1 MILRRNLTVA
11 ARDLSVETDE
21 QGDYFNIRFSSE
33 YPVNREVY
41 DQYGDLAV
49 YGEVLLHGSD
59 NADLTRLNDGVASLL
74 FNHDH
79 NQHLGIIIP
88 GSAYIDVNDKAGYAK
103 IRFSKV
109 GNLANE
115 IAEKVREGT
124 ISNISFGYSLDNYS
138 FDDENKQ
145 ILVDRWSVNE
155 ISFVTVPAD
164 PTVGLIRSENGS
176 LNIIRKGD
184 NAEINK
190 KEIKT
195 MPKRATEEEILEQ
208 EEVIEQ
214 QEEIISEEEA
224 EVEEEIAD
232 EEGRDISAEEEEA
245 EAEAV
250 EVTAAS
256 VAEEVIKILDERE
269 KRSLKNKKVRNV
281 MTTKK
286 DTLQN
291 LERSFDLIG
300 AIKAK
305 TEGRDLKGANLE
317 YHQEAERKLG
327 SRAAAR
333 SGNTVHIPTSVLRA
347 APAGAQ
353 ASSTVTAVQDD
364 ILLRDSFVD
373 LLLKD
378 SIIGKMN
385 VQRLN
390 GLTEAKYLIP
400 RATSSAVDA
409 FGFITEGQDAPIG
422 KSAFDNVSLT
432 PKTFAGEVV
441 MNRRT
446 LLTTPGIQAILSKQ
460 IIDRSREKLEAA
472 MFGTTDLANAPKSLL
487 NIITALKTGT
497 ADWDYK
503 NFLASIAAMTDRG
516 VSEEAIMFAMR
527 GATLAELKSILK
539 DDQNA
544 ISSYIVGD
552 DGKLAGR
559 PIASSGIFGSDEML
573 FGDFSGIMMGE
584 WDGLTLDVDPWTEAR
599 NGGVCLRLFTDLDW
613 TFVGQENSL
622 VHLKRGTVTK

>member
-33 YPVNREVY
+33 YPVSREVY

-88 GSAYIDVNDKAGYAK
+88 GSAYIDVNQKSGYAK
-103 IRFSKV
+103 VRFSKV
-109 GNLANE
+109 GSLANE

-138 FDDENKQ
+138 FDDENKL

-184 NAEINK
+184 SAELNK
-190 KEIKT
+190 QEIKKMT
-195 MPKRATEEEILEQ
+195 KRAKRATEEEILEQ

-214 QEEIISEEEA
+214 QEEVISEDEA
-224 EVEEEIAD
+224 EIEEEIAD
-232 EEGRDISAEEEEA
+232 EDRDISDEEE
-245 EAEAV
+245 EAV
-250 EVTAAS
+250 EVTAET
-256 VAEEVIKILDERE
+256 VAEEVIKILDERA
-269 KRSLKNKKVRNV
+269 KRSANNKKVRNV

-286 DTLQN
+286 DTLKN
-291 LERSFDLIG
+291 LERSFNLID

-333 SGNTVHIPTSVLRA
+333 SGNTVHIPTSALRA

-390 GLTEAKYLIP
+390 GLTEAKYMIP
-400 RATSSAVDA
+400 RATSSAADA

-446 LLTTPGIQAILSKQ
+446 LLTTPGIQVILSKQ

-472 MFGTTDLANAPKSLL
+472 MFGASDLANAPRSLL
-487 NIITALKTGT
+487 SVISALKTGT
-497 ADWDYK
+497 DEWDYK
-503 NFLASIAAMTDRG
+503 NFLATIAAFTDRG

-527 GATLAELKSILK
+527 GATLANLKSILK
-539 DDQNA
+539 DSNNA
-544 ISSYIVGD
+544 VSSYIVGD

-559 PIASSGIFGSDEML
+559 PIASSGIFGGDEML
-573 FGDFSGIMMGE
+573 VGDFSGVMIGE

-613 TFVGQENSL
+613 TFVGQEDSL

>member
-11 ARDLSVETDE
+11 ARDLSVQTDE

-88 GSAYIDVNDKAGYAK
+88 GSAYIDVNDKSGYAK
-103 IRFSKV
+103 VRFSKV

-115 IAEKVREGT
+115 IAEKVQEGT

-138 FDDENKQ
+138 FDDENKL

-184 NAEINK
+184 NAELNK
-190 KEIKT
+190 QEIKT
-195 MPKRATEEEILEQ
+195 MTKRAKRATEDEILEQ
-208 EEVIEQ
+208 EEVIEE
-214 QEEIISEEEA
+214 QEEVIAEEEA
-224 EVEEEIAD
+224 EVEEDVSD
-232 EEGRDISAEEEEA
+232 EEECDISEEK
-245 EAEAV
+245 AV

-269 KRSLKNKKVRNV
+269 KRSNKQNKVRNV

-286 DTLQN
+286 DTLKN
-291 LERSFDLIG
+291 LERSFDLID

-333 SGNTVHIPTSVLRA
+333 SGNTVHIPTSALRA

-353 ASSTVTAVQDD
+353 ASGTVTAVQDE
-364 ILLRDSFVD
+364 ILMRDSFVD

-390 GLTEAKYLIP
+390 GLTEAKYMIP
-400 RATSSAVDA
+400 RATSSAADA

-422 KSAFDNVSLT
+422 KSAFDNVPLT

-446 LLTTPGIQAILSKQ
+446 LLTTPGIQGILSKQ

-472 MFGTTDLANAPKSLL
+472 MFGASDLANAPKSLL
-487 NIITALKTGT
+487 SVISALKTGT
-497 ADWDYK
+497 TEWDYK
-503 NFLASIAAMTDRG
+503 NFLATIAAFTDRG

-527 GATLAELKSILK
+527 GATLANLKSILK
-539 DDQNA
+539 DSNNA
-544 ISSYIVGD
+544 VSSYIVGD

-559 PIASSGIFGSDEML
+559 PIASSGIFGGDEML
-573 FGDFSGIMMGE
+573 VGDFSGVMIGE

-613 TFVGQENSL
+613 TFVGQEDSL
-622 VHLKRGTVTK
+622 IHLKRGTIAK

>member
-88 GSAYIDVNDKAGYAK
+88 GSAYIDVNDKSGYAK
-103 IRFSKV
+103 VRFSKV

-115 IAEKVREGT
+115 IAEKVQEGT

-138 FDDENKQ
+138 FDDENKL

-184 NAEINK
+184 NAELNK
-190 KEIKT
+190 QEIKT
-195 MPKRATEEEILEQ
+195 MTKRAKRATEEEILEQ
-208 EEVIEQ
+208 EEVIEE
-214 QEEIISEEEA
+214 QEEVISEEES
-224 EVEEEIAD
+224 EIESEITD
-232 EEGRDISAEEEEA
+232 EEDRDISDEEE
-245 EAEAV
+245 EAV
-250 EVTAAS
+250 EVTAAT

-291 LERSFDLIG
+291 LERSFNLID

-327 SRAAAR
+327 ARAAAR
-333 SGNTVHIPTSVLRA
+333 SGNTVHIPTSALRA
-347 APAGAQ
+347 APASAQ

-400 RATSSAVDA
+400 RATSSAVES

-446 LLTTPGIQAILSKQ
+446 LLTTPGIQGILSKQ

-472 MFGTTDLANAPKSLL
+472 MFGSTDLANAPKSLL
-487 NIITALKTGT
+487 NQISALKTGT
-497 ADWDYK
+497 AEWDYK
-503 NFLASIAAMTDRG
+503 NFLASIAAMSDRG

-527 GATLAELKSILK
+527 GATLADLKSILK
-539 DDQNA
+539 DSNNA
-544 ISSYIVGD
+544 VSSYIVGD

-559 PIASSGIFGSDEML
+559 PVAASGIFGSDEML
-573 FGDFSGIMMGE
+573 FGDFSGVMIGE
-584 WDGLTLDVDPWTEAR
+584 WDGLTLDIDPWTEAR

-613 TFVGQENSL
+613 TFVGQTDTL
-622 VHLKRGTVTK
+622 VHLKRGTVAK

>member
-11 ARDLSVETDE
+11 ARDLSVQTDE

-88 GSAYIDVNDKAGYAK
+88 GSAYIDVNDKSGYAK
-103 IRFSKV
+103 VRFSKV

-115 IAEKVREGT
+115 IAEKVQEGT

-138 FDDENKQ
+138 FDDENKL

-184 NAEINK
+184 NAELNK
-190 KEIKT
+190 QEIKT
-195 MPKRATEEEILEQ
+195 MTKRAKRATEDEILEQ
-208 EEVIEQ
+208 EEVIEE
-214 QEEIISEEEA
+214 QEEVIAEEEA
-224 EVEEEIAD
+224 EVEEEVS
-232 EEGRDISAEEEEA
+232 EEEERDISEE
-245 EAEAV
+245 EAV

-269 KRSLKNKKVRNV
+269 KRSIKQNKVRNV

-286 DTLQN
+286 DTLKN
-291 LERSFDLIG
+291 LERSFDLID

-333 SGNTVHIPTSVLRA
+333 SGNTVHIPTSALRA

-390 GLTEAKYLIP
+390 GLTEAKYMIP
-400 RATSSAVDA
+400 RATSSAADA

-422 KSAFDNVSLT
+422 KSAFDNVPLT

-446 LLTTPGIQAILSKQ
+446 LLTTPGIQGILSKQ

-472 MFGTTDLANAPKSLL
+472 MFGASDLANAPKSLL
-487 NIITALKTGT
+487 SVISALKTGT
-497 ADWDYK
+497 TEWDYK
-503 NFLASIAAMTDRG
+503 NFLATIAAFTDRG

-527 GATLAELKSILK
+527 GATLANLKSILK
-539 DDQNA
+539 DDKNA
-544 ISSYIVGD
+544 VSSYIVGD

-559 PIASSGIFGSDEML
+559 PIASSGIFGGDEML
-573 FGDFSGIMMGE
+573 VGDFSGVMIGE

-613 TFVGQENSL
+613 TFVGQDDSL
-622 VHLKRGTVTK
+622 IHLKRGTTTK

>member
-33 YPVNREVY
+33 YPVSREVY

-88 GSAYIDVNDKAGYAK
+88 GSAYIDINDKSGYAK
-103 IRFSKV
+103 VRFSKV

-115 IAEKVREGT
+115 IAEKVQEGT

-138 FDDENKQ
+138 FDDENKL

-184 NAEINK
+184 NADLNK
-190 KEIKT
+190 QEIKN

-214 QEEIISEEEA
+214 QEEVISEEEA

-232 EEGRDISAEEEEA
+232 EDRDISDEEEA
-245 EAEAV
+245 VEITAEA
-250 EVTAAS
+250 
-256 VAEEVIKILDERE
+256 VAEEVIKILDERA
-269 KRSLKNKKVRNV
+269 KRSAKNKKVRNV

-291 LERSFDLIG
+291 LERSFNLID

-327 SRAAAR
+327 ARAAAR
-333 SGNTVHIPTSVLRA
+333 SGNTVHIPTSALRA

-390 GLTEAKYLIP
+390 GLTEAKYMIP
-400 RATSSAVDA
+400 RATSSAADA

-446 LLTTPGIQAILSKQ
+446 LLTTPGIQGILSKQ

-472 MFGTTDLANAPKSLL
+472 MFSVADLANAPKSLL
-487 NIITALKTGT
+487 NQITALKTGT
-497 ADWDYK
+497 AAWDYK

-527 GATLAELKSILK
+527 GATLADLKSILK
-539 DDQNA
+539 DDKNA
-544 ISSYIVGD
+544 VSAYIVGD

-559 PIASSGIFGSDEML
+559 PVAASGIFGSDEML
-573 FGDFSGIMMGE
+573 FGDFSGIMIGE

-613 TFVGQENSL
+613 TFVGQEDSL